1 MKKVVIIAAL
11 LANSAI
17 CFSQSINFTYAQA
30 ISDGVKMYRQAGTCT
45 EVLMS
50 LRTTDKIEFRRKLNS
65 HWSIVTVDGKVG
77 YVLHSELT
85 NPNPKP
91 QLIAMQKRRK

>member
-1 MKKVVIIAAL
+1 MKKIIIFAAL

-17 CFSQSINFTYAQA
+17 CFSQSTKYLHAEA

-45 EVLMS
+45 EILMS
-50 LRTTDKIEFRRKLNS
+50 LKTTDRIEFKRKLNS

-85 NPNPKP
+85 NPKP